1 MKALACGIL
10 LAGSVA
16 AGVLPAFA
24 QVDLSPEQRKSAFE
38 SILKQK
44 PLDPNAPPALFK
56 MNRGD
61 ELPSS
66 IQPND
71 FPVEMTDPSVRQ
83 YQYVIVGDQMVLID
97 PATRKI
103 VEVVR

>member
-16 AGVLPAFA
+16 AGALPALA
-24 QVDLSPEQRKSAFE
+24 QADLSPEQLKSAFE
-38 SILKQK
+38 SIVNQK
-44 PLDPNAPPALFK
+44 MPAPHPPAAFDV
-56 MNRGD
+56 NRGD

-83 YQYVIVGDQMVLID
+83 YQYVIVNDQIVLVD

-103 VEVVR
+103 VAIVR